1 MAYKV
6 TDIEGIGPNYAAKL
20 GALAIF
26 TTDDLLAQGSTKKGR
41 TAIVEI
47 TGIPENLVLTW
58 VNHADLHRIKGVAAQ
73 FSELLEAAGVD
84 TVKEFATRNA
94 ENLHIK
100 LVETNEQFGLSGKV
114 PSAETLTTM
123 IAEAKTLE
131 QKIFH

>member
-100 LVETNEQFGLSGKV
+100 LFETNEKFGLSGKV
-114 PSAETLTTM
+114 PSAETLTCLLYTSD
-123 IAEAKTLE
+123 AADE
-131 QKIFH
+131 

>member
-100 LVETNEQFGLSGKV
+100 LVETNEKFGLSGKV
-114 PSAETLTTM
+114 PSAHTLTAM

-131 QKIFH
+131 QKVFH

>member
-6 TDIEGIGPNYAAKL
+6 VDIEGIGPNYAAKL
-20 GALAIF
+20 SALAIF

-41 TAIVEI
+41 TAIHEI
-47 TGIPENLVLTW
+47 TGIPENLILTW

-94 ENLHIK
+94 ENLHAK
-100 LVETNEQFGLSGKV
+100 LVETNDKFGLSGKV
-114 PSAETLTTM
+114 PSAESLMAM

-131 QKIFH
+131 QKVFH

>member
-100 LVETNEQFGLSGKV
+100 LFETNEKFGLSGKV
-114 PSAETLTTM
+114 PSAETLTAM

-131 QKIFH
+131 QKVFH